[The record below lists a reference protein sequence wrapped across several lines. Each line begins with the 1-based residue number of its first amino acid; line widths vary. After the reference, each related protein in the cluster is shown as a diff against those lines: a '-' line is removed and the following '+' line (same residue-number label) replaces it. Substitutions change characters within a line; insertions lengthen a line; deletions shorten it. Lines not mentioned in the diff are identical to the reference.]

1 MSKKSVK
8 QVGTESEQIAETEHE
23 AKGFDLSWLI
33 SCAVI
38 TAIATGLRFIVL
50 GLKPFHHDE
59 GVNGWFLSTLF
70 RDGTYKYDPANYH
83 GPTLYYISLAF
94 AKVFGLETLPL
105 RWSVA
110 VWGVF
115 IVVLAFWLRKYIGK
129 TGSLFAA
136 LFLALS
142 PGMVF
147 ISRYFIHEIF
157 FVFLALAVVIA
168 IVQFIERE
176 KAGPFALAWTGL
188 ILLVCFFPSTLRLA
202 ALIADASTT
211 TLFAV
216 QIGFFLVELILVI
229 LVLRMLMAWR
239 DGRPIY
245 FLLASAS
252 VSLMF
257 ATKETGFI
265 SLGTMLIAILC
276 VMLWERINTIKAI
289 AEKPGNRLIAIFI
302 LPALAAAYYYDTVW
316 EGLKWFYENFAK
328 GTEHDASVRYV
339 IVVLTM
345 SAIAAFAAFIVRS
358 LKAPEIP
365 QGFESPS
372 WTKFSTGMGSGIDL
386 ILILLAA
393 AVVFAYIWI
402 LFFTSFFSYREGI
415 GRSIEAYAIW
425 TKTGNKD
432 HTQSGA
438 FGYLKW
444 GMHIEAPMIIL
455 SAIGLLIA
463 FFRVKHRF
471 ALFAGL
477 WAFGLFVAYSIIPY
491 KTPWLMLSFLL
502 PMAISAGYAIN
513 ELAGSKE
520 IVNRISAIV
529 LALLACVILAWQTYD
544 LNFVNYDND
553 RMPYVYAHTSREY
566 LDMLAEIDRVA
577 ERSGQGKQ
585 ARIQIV
591 SPDYWPLVW
600 DLRNYPQTGFHGRI
614 ADAGG
619 AEMILAKKNAQD
631 AEAMRKYSSEYDFF
645 ASYKLRP
652 GVDLV
657 LYVRKDLVR

>member
-1 MSKKSVK
+1 MSKKSE
-8 QVGTESEQIAETEHE
+8 QQITETQSENQGYDI
-23 AKGFDLSWLI
+23 SWLVG
-33 SCAVI
+33 CAVI
-38 TAIATGLRFIVL
+38 TAVATGLRFIAL

-59 GVNGWFLSTLF
+59 GVNGWFLTTLF

-94 AKVFGLETLPL
+94 TKAFGLENLPA

-110 VWGVF
+110 VWGGVM
-115 IVVLAFWLRKYIGK
+115 VVLAFWLRRYIGK

-136 LFLALS
+136 LLLALS

-157 FVFLALAVVIA
+157 FVFLALAIVVA

-202 ALIADASTT
+202 ALIADAGTT
-211 TLFAV
+211 TLFAF
-216 QIGFFLVELILVI
+216 QITFFVIEAVLVFF
-229 LVLRMLMAWR
+229 VLRMLMAWR

-252 VSLMF
+252 ASLMF

-265 SLGTMLIAILC
+265 SLGTMLIAIVC
-276 VMLWERINTIKAI
+276 VMLWEKISEIKAI
-289 AEKPGNRLIAIFI
+289 VDKPANRLIAILI
-302 LPALAAAYYYDTVW
+302 LPALTAAYYYDTVW

-328 GTEHDASVRYV
+328 GTDQDATVRYLIV
-339 IVVLTM
+339 ILTM
-345 SAIAAFAAFIVRS
+345 SAVAAFVAFIARS
-358 LKAPEIP
+358 LNESEILD
-365 QGFESPS
+365 GYESPS
-372 WTKFSTGMGSGIDL
+372 WTKFNAGMGSGIDL
-386 ILILLAA
+386 VLILLAA
-393 AVVFAYIWI
+393 AVVFVYIWI
-402 LFFTSFFSYREGI
+402 LFFTSFFTYQEGI
-415 GRSIEAYAIW
+415 GRSIEAYNIW
-425 TKTGNKD
+425 TKTGSKD
-432 HTQSGA
+432 HTQNGP

-444 GMHIEAPMIIL
+444 GMQIEAPLIIL
-455 SAIGLLIA
+455 SALGLLIA

-477 WAFGLFVAYSIIPY
+477 WAFGLFLGYSIIPY

-502 PMAISAGYAIN
+502 PMAISGGYAIN
-513 ELAGSKE
+513 ELASSKE
-520 IVNRISAIV
+520 ITNRVFAVV
-529 LALLACVILAWQTYD
+529 LALLACVVLAWQTYD

-553 RMPYVYAHTSREY
+553 RKPYVYAHTNREY
-566 LDMLAEIDRVA
+566 LSMLAEIDRVA
-577 ERSGQGKQ
+577 ERGGQGKQ
-585 ARIQIV
+585 AKIQIV

-600 DLRNYPQTGFHGRI
+600 DLREYPNAGFHGRI
-614 ADAGG
+614 VDAGG
-619 AEMILAKKNAQD
+619 AEVIIAKKNGQE
-631 AEAMRKYSSEYDFF
+631 AEAMRKYSGEYEFF

-652 GVDLV
+652 GVDLT
-657 LYVRKDLVR
+657 LFVRKDLVRFQVPGN

>member
-1 MSKKSVK
+1 MP
-8 QVGTESEQIAETEHE
+8 GYDI
-23 AKGFDLSWLI
+23 GWLI

-38 TAIATGLRFIVL
+38 TAVAIVLRFIAL
-50 GLKPFHHDE
+50 GTKPFHHDE
-59 GVNGWFLSTLF
+59 GVNGWFLTTLF

-94 AKVFGLETLPL
+94 TKAFGLETLPV

-110 VWGVF
+110 IWGVF
-115 IVVLAFWLRKYIGK
+115 MVVLAFWLRRYIGK

-136 LFLALS
+136 LLLALS

-157 FVFLALAVVIA
+157 FVFLALAIVVA

-202 ALIADASTT
+202 ALIADAGTT
-211 TLFAV
+211 ALLAF
-216 QIGFFLVELILVI
+216 QIGFFLIELILVI
-229 LVLRMLMAWR
+229 FVLRMLMAWR

-265 SLGTMLIAILC
+265 SLGTMLIAMAC
-276 VMLWERINTIKAI
+276 VVLWEKISGIKAL
-289 AEKPGNRLIAIFI
+289 AENPTNRLLAILA
-302 LPALAAAYYYDTVW
+302 LPILAAAYYYDTVW
-316 EGLKWFYENFAK
+316 GGIKWLYENFAK
-328 GTEHDASVRYV
+328 GTEHDAAVRYV

-358 LKAPEIP
+358 LKQPETP
-365 QGFESPS
+365 AGYESPT
-372 WTKFSTGMGSGIDL
+372 WTKFNAGMGSGIDL
-386 ILILLAA
+386 VLILLSA
-393 AVVFAYIWI
+393 AVVFVYIWI
-402 LFFTSFFSYREGI
+402 LFFTSFFTYQEGI

-444 GMHIEAPMIIL
+444 GMHIEAPLMIL
-455 SAIGLLIA
+455 SALGLLIA
-463 FFRVKHRF
+463 LFRAKHRF
-471 ALFAGL
+471 ALFAGF
-477 WAFGLFVAYSIIPY
+477 WAFGLFLAYSIIPY

-502 PMAISAGYAIN
+502 PMAISGGYAIN

-520 IVNRISAIV
+520 IVNRISAGV

-553 RMPYVYAHTSREY
+553 RMPYVYAHTNREY
-566 LDMLAEIDRVA
+566 LAMLAEIDRVA
-577 ERSGQGKQ
+577 ERGGQGKQ

-600 DLRNYPQTGFHGRI
+600 DLREYSNAGFHGRMV
-614 ADAGG
+614 DAGG
-619 AEMILAKKNAQD
+619 AEIIIAKKNGQET
-631 AEAMRKYSSEYDFF
+631 EAMRKYSGEYDFF

-652 GVDLV
+652 GVDLS
-657 LYVRKDLVR
+657 LLVRKDLVRFQGN